1 MDMQGEMFE
10 YYMTAAAALGLI
22 ECFFGY
28 RILRFLLGVIG
39 FIIGAVIAGSLG
51 FELSD
56 GSELISIAAAI
67 AGGCV
72 GAYLMYLLYIAGV
85 FVIGAAL
92 GFMVVSFIFGL
103 MNENPVTWIVI
114 ASSVAGGILAVI
126 FQRPMIVIAT
136 SFGGSYAAVTS
147 ISYLL
152 MRNFN
157 PLEPGF
163 LNTLGENQLYRMA
176 IIWFALGVFGFVVQ
190 YMMLYRAETP
200 VESDADE
207 NTAREGEAAATAS
220 EGAGRGK
227 DGKE

>member
-1 MDMQGEMFE
+1 MYMQGEMFD
-10 YYMTAAAALGLI
+10 YYMAAAAALGLI

-39 FIIGAVIAGSLG
+39 FILGAVIAGSLG
-51 FELSD
+51 FELSG
-56 GSELISIAAAI
+56 GSELISIVAAV

-92 GFMVVSFIFGL
+92 GFMVVSFVFGL

-126 FQRPMIVIAT
+126 FQRPMIIIAT

-176 IIWFALGVFGFVVQ
+176 IVWFALGVFGFVVQ
-190 YMMLYRAETP
+190 YMMLSRAETP
-200 VESDADE
+200 EETDADE
-207 NTAREGEAAATAS
+207 NTARDDKAAATAS

-227 DGKE
+227 DGQG